1 MSQPRVWIWR
11 GTAPLWLAL
20 AAALPLALLFLVSLA
35 VAGAVVIGGALLA
48 SLVLPL
54 IWKRAPPPPSADDRT
69 IELDRSD
76 YKRLQ

>member
-11 GTAPLWLAL
+11 GTAPLWLA
-20 AAALPLALLFLVSLA
+20 LALLFLVSLA